1 MRLASD
7 IQAAEVQAFAPKL
20 GTNGL
25 LVWLTKQVKP
35 RTRPHIHP
43 SATQPYSFTDNPSWN
58 TDTPKPSSP

>member
-1 MRLASD
+1 MRLASA
-7 IQAAEVQAFAPKL
+7 IQAAEVQVFAPKN

-35 RTRPHIHP
+35 PTRRHKPP
-43 SATQPYSFTDNPSWN
+43 SATKPYSFTDRPSWN